1 MKNTQ
6 EKTYALI
13 AYLTFI
19 GLIIA
24 FFLNKDKKYPFVTY
38 HIKNMFGLV
47 IILFVAQLL
56 QTLTDPRLG
65 EAIWL
70 LSFVFWSFSI
80 ATIIFNKKKSIP
92 WLSEKFQEWFTFL
105 D

>member
-1 MKNTQ
+1 MKNKQ

-19 GLIIA
+19 GLVVA
-24 FFLNKDKKYPFVTY
+24 YFLNKDKKYAFVTY

-47 IILFVAQLL
+47 IILFISQLL
-56 QTLTDPRLG
+56 QTLSDPRLG
-65 EAIWL
+65 EVIWL
-70 LSFVFWSFSI
+70 LAFTLWSFSI
-80 ATIIFNKKKSIP
+80 ATIIFNMKKTIP
-92 WLSEKFQEWFTFL
+92 WLSDKFQQWFTFL